1 MVPADNLTRLNSF
14 YLIQSGILKASYAW
28 PTLLPLKNDPSMATQ
43 SLERKHQVEESML
56 PGTVAGD
63 HTFLAQLNRN
73 TNVTAETD
81 AVLWK
86 MDRTSWA
93 KIDINS
99 REIVGIGLL
108 KMAAVEEEVLIGHLF
123 TRF

>member
-1 MVPADNLTRLNSF
+1 M
-14 YLIQSGILKASYAW
+14 KASYAW
-28 PTLLPLKNDPSMATQ
+28 PSLLPLKNGSLTTAQ
-43 SLERKHQVEESML
+43 SPERKNQIEESML

-73 TNVTAETD
+73 TSVTAETD

-86 MDRTSWA
+86 MDRASWK

-99 REIVGIGLL
+99 REIIGVGLL

>member
-1 MVPADNLTRLNSF
+1 
-14 YLIQSGILKASYAW
+14 LKASYAW
-28 PTLLPLKNDPSMATQ
+28 PTLLPLKNDSSIIAADSPK
-43 SLERKHQVEESML
+43 RKNQIEESML

-63 HTFLAQLNRN
+63 HTFLAHLHRN

-81 AVLWK
+81 AVLWR
-86 MDRTSWA
+86 MDRASWTE
-93 KIDINS
+93 IHITS
-99 REIVGIGLL
+99 REIIGIGLL